1 LPHVHHLMD
10 NLYPNGGHIF
20 TMCMH
25 PNFLCHM
32 RLHSLVTNLIA
43 NGCATLA
50 RRELDEK
57 FMLVTL

>member
-1 LPHVHHLMD
+1 MD